1 MQEVDDEFVND
12 VSAGVP
18 SATRLV
24 AVTVR
29 LDAELYEVLKVAGVR
44 RRMSNQ
50 AILVEAL
57 KAWLAGRR

>member
-29 LDAELYEVLKVAGVR
+29 LDAELYELLKVAGVR

>member
-1 MQEVDDEFVND
+1 MQVANNEFVD
-12 VSAGVP
+12 ETSAGLP
-18 SATRLV
+18 SATRPV

-29 LDAELYEVLKVAGVR
+29 LDAELYELLKVAGVR

-57 KAWLAGRR
+57 KAWLATHR